1 MLQLGLDLAVEETH
15 SGCCAYSSAQWSLQ
29 LGLDLA
35 VEETQRYETRC
46 SKRGFLLQLGL
57 DLAVEETQGERP
69 NSKSRIRFNWA
80 STSRS
85 RKPDL
90 AGGFGGGGSLQLGL
104 DLAVE

>member
-1 MLQLGLDLAVEETH
+1 MLQLGLDLAVEETLL
-15 SGCCAYSSAQWSLQ
+15 SAAGGAFFAYLLQ